1 MLTPFS
7 KETRKS
13 ILINMKKYLVQKII
27 EAKFRLYKC
36 FMIQPNSRTRGYTY
50 FFCQLRFCIVSSL
63 GTWPGVS
70 TLDFLTT
77 GEETE
82 FSRKSL
88 SFSSVEQLIKQAIS
102 QFQTSRLQNE
112 AKCQN
117 FLVKKDL
124 IPRECTQP
132 RFNTEARSNSEMVY
146 CRYLDLPN
154 PHKTAYKFYRK
165 QTVKILATDCVSRLI
180 LRNSFYS
187 NIVNNQ
193 VKPTV

>member
-102 QFQTSRLQNE
+102 QFQTSLLQNE

-124 IPRECTQP
+124 ICT
-132 RFNTEARSNSEMVY
+132 RM
-146 CRYLDLPN
+146 
-154 PHKTAYKFYRK
+154 H
-165 QTVKILATDCVSRLI
+165 LA
-180 LRNSFYS
+180 SF
-187 NIVNNQ
+187 
-193 VKPTV
+193 